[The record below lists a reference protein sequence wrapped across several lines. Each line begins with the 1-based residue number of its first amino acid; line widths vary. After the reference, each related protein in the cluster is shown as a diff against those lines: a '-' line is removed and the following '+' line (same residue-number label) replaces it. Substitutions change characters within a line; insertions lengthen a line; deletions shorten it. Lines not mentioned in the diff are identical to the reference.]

1 MKWYKVKKPSF
12 ISSLLLLILSS
23 ILLIPVFSSVFTY
36 YPLVV
41 SLQPVP
47 PPIVLQDPS
56 VPGVSVSLGSERAS
70 ANVTV
75 LLPYSY
81 SLVIS
86 QDVIYYTTFDSGL
99 PTNWVNSDPA
109 CWVGSA
115 IAWVGRSIECSIIIF
130 IPGEFYMVAYYNS
143 AIVSNTLT
151 FYVGTYVW
159 RYDLAAGRYVGI
171 TLYDRSTG
179 NYYIAAIGND
189 NRLNI
194 LRCVGECPPNPNA
207 ATGDLGLRP
216 RTWYFLVVFWT
227 PNTLTAYLYNT
238 TTGALIGS
246 TSYSDDSP
254 IGFDTVGVVASRAP
268 GLFRDLVTG
277 WVDELVV
284 AYNDPRAV
292 YIDNVPSG
300 WTVRIYNDTTLL
312 GSVTSTGTRISF
324 TVFYPQDGQ
333 HSTILRSG
341 RIEVYDNLGNL
352 MASRS
357 EVIVTGR
364 VYQLQV
370 VGGSFYNRVLNVVN
384 VDLKGYY
391 GLLSLRSPPSYSG
404 FSTLL
409 LYLCNPSTCSTALN
423 IIAGS
428 SSTSEI
434 TLPASQTSYIR
445 LVAVF
450 SPGASASIQIWLN
463 YSTKPGQDGVV
474 VSYPV
479 DIVLR

>member
-1 MKWYKVKKPSF
+1 MKRYKAKKPF
-12 ISSLLLLILSS
+12 LISSLLLLILSS

-36 YPLVV
+36 YPLAA

-70 ANVTV
+70 ASITV

-86 QDVIYYTTFDSGL
+86 QDVIYNTTFDSGL
-99 PTNWVNSDPA
+99 PAGWTGSRCWTESESG
-109 CWVGSA
+109 WVGGSVTCDA
-115 IAWVGRSIECSIIIF
+115 ERDLQ
-130 IPGEFYMVAYYNS
+130 VAYYDTS
-143 AIVSNTLT
+143 IVSNTMN
-151 FYVGTYVW
+151 FYVGAYVMSNSL
-159 RYDLAAGRYVGI
+159 RSEVFAGIILCNNREK
-171 TLYDRSTG
+171 LSC
-179 NYYIAAIGND
+179 YIAVIGND
-189 NRLNI
+189 QALNI
-194 LRCVGECPPNPNA
+194 VKCYVGRCTFVAN
-207 ATGDLGLRP
+207 TGDLGLSIK
-216 RTWYFLVVFWT
+216 TWYFLVVYWT
-227 PNTLTAYLYNT
+227 PNTIYAYLYST
-238 TTGALIGS
+238 DTGELIGS
-246 TSYSDDSP
+246 TVYKDDSP
-254 IGFDTVGVVASRAP
+254 IRFNTVGVVAQKAQ
-268 GLFRDLVTG
+268 G
-277 WVDELVV
+277 WFDEFVV
-284 AYNDPRAV
+284 AYDDPRAV
-292 YIDNVPSG
+292 YVDNVPSN
-300 WTVRIYNDTTLL
+300 WVVRIYNGTVL
-312 GSVTSTGTRISF
+312 VNQATSAGTRLSIP
-324 TVFYPQDGQ
+324 TFYRTANS
-333 HSTILRSG
+333 HNSTILRSG

-352 MASRS
+352 RASRS

-364 VYQLQV
+364 VYQLQIIV
-370 VGGSFYNRVLNVVN
+370 GSFNNRVLNVVN
-384 VDLKGYY
+384 VDSKPYY
-391 GLLSLRSPPSYSG
+391 GLLSLRAPASYSG

-434 TLPASQTSYIR
+434 ALPASQTSYIR

-463 YSTKPGQDGVV
+463 YSTRPGQDGVV

>member
-1 MKWYKVKKPSF
+1 MNWYRVKKPFF

-23 ILLIPVFSSVFTY
+23 ILLTPVFSSVFTY

-56 VPGVSVSLGSERAS
+56 IPGISVSLGSERAS
-70 ANVTV
+70 ASITV
-75 LLPYSY
+75 SLPYSY

-86 QDVIYYTTFDSGL
+86 QDVIYYTTFDSGR
-99 PTNWVNSDPA
+99 PSGWTGSA
-109 CWVGSA
+109 CWGLSM
-115 IAWVGRSIECSIIIF
+115 IAWVGGSITCNA
-130 IPGEFYMVAYYNS
+130 PAAYQVAYYNTS
-143 AIVSNTLT
+143 IISNTQTL
-151 FYVGTYVW
+151 YVGAYV
-159 RYDLAAGRYVGI
+159 RSNNLGGGRYVGI
-171 TLYDRSTG
+171 TLYDRATG
-179 NYYIAAIGND
+179 NYYIAAIGNG

-194 LRCVGECPPNPNA
+194 LRCVGGCPPNPNA
-207 ATGDLGLRP
+207 ATDDLGLATN
-216 RTWYFLVVFWT
+216 TWYFLVAYWT
-227 PNTLTAYLYNT
+227 PNTLTAYLYRT
-238 TTGALIGS
+238 DTGALIGS
-246 TSYSDDSP
+246 TSFSDDSA
-254 IGFDTVGVVASRAP
+254 IGFDTVGVVARRAQ
-268 GLFRDLVTG
+268 G

-284 AYNDPRAV
+284 AYNDPRAAYV
-292 YIDNVPSG
+292 DNVPSG
-300 WTVRIYNDTTLL
+300 WVVRIYNGTVLL
-312 GSVTSTGTRISF
+312 GSATSTGTRISF

-352 MASRS
+352 RASRS

-370 VGGSFYNRVLNVVN
+370 AGGSFDDRVLNVVN
-384 VDLKGYY
+384 LDSKGYY

-404 FSTLL
+404 FSVLR
-409 LYLCNPSTCSTALN
+409 LYLCNPSTCSTALD

-445 LVAVF
+445 LMAVF

-463 YSTKPGQDGVV
+463 YSTRPGQDGVV

-479 DIVLR
+479 DIVIS